1 MTTLA
6 TIPAAPASASIL
18 TARHPEIHV
27 PFDRRALRG
36 AKVLFVNMPLREH
49 AVPNCIPLGP
59 ALMAAR
65 LREYDADVRIVDLNA
80 FRPHR
85 TPEQIRAILEGDIAR
100 HGSPDV
106 VGLSGL
112 ITTLRWQEITAR
124 LVRELAPDA
133 YLVSGGGLATDLP
146 ERLLEWIPEL
156 DGVATGEGDD
166 VVFKVALDGLAARE
180 RGLRGSGARAR
191 RLHDPSGVYRG
202 ARPRDLDALPLP
214 AWDLVDLDVY
224 LAHPIWGGAAH
235 NSSATPFSMTRS
247 MNTVSSRGCPFACTY
262 CDRTATGGRTYGVRT
277 AENLAAEAAL
287 LMDRY
292 GIDFL
297 GITDDNAMV
306 VRDRLRDMVPAFRP
320 LVARGLRWGTH
331 GRMDE
336 AGDVRPDGRIEDP
349 PRVKWMAEAGC
360 VYIGF
365 GAESAHPDVLT
376 AMGKGG
382 HILAGG
388 METYKG
394 DAFPRT
400 MIQAL
405 RHCKEYGIHPNCT
418 WIMGYPGETLDRLQH
433 TVRFIA
439 MMEET
444 GLVPGGAN
452 NHNMF
457 VATAYPGTEMFRHP
471 VVRRKIHEAFGDDFR
486 RYVLELD
493 DATKVVEN
501 NGVIMNYSAMDDATF
516 RQARACVEE
525 GRVFDILSL

>member
-1 MTTLA
+1 MKTL
-6 TIPAAPASASIL
+6 TPAC
-18 TARHPEIHV
+18 RHPEAYV
-27 PFDRRALRG
+27 PSEPRALRG
-36 AKVLFVNMPLREH
+36 ARVAFINMPLRER

-65 LREYDADVRIVDLNA
+65 LRHYGADARVIDLNA
-80 FRPHR
+80 YRPHR
-85 TPEQIRAILEGDIAR
+85 TEEEVREILAR
-100 HGSPDV
+100 DFVRRGPPDV

-112 ITTLRWQEITAR
+112 ITTLRWQEVTAR
-124 LVRELAPDA
+124 LVRELASDA

-166 VVFKVALDGLAARE
+166 IVFKVVLDGIEVRE
-180 RGLRGSGARAR
+180 RGLRHAEARALR
-191 RLHDPSGVYRG
+191 RCVHDPSGVYRG
-202 ARPRDLDALPLP
+202 ARPRVLDALPFP

-224 LAHPIWGGAAH
+224 LPNPIWGSAAR
-235 NSSATPFSMTRS
+235 NSSATPFTMRRS
-247 MNTVSSRGCPFACTY
+247 MNTVSSRGCPFACKY
-262 CDRTATGGRTYGVRT
+262 CDRTATGGRNYGVRS
-277 AENLAAEAAL
+277 AENLALEANT

-297 GITDDNAMV
+297 GIVDDNAMV
-306 VRDRLRDMVPAFRP
+306 VRERLRDMASAFRP

-336 AGDVRPDGRIEDP
+336 AGDVRPDGTIEDP

-365 GAESAHPDVLT
+365 GAESAHPDVLA

-382 HILAGG
+382 HIQNAGL
-388 METYKG
+388 ETYKG

-418 WIMGYPGETLDRLQH
+418 WIMGYPGETLEQLQH
-433 TVRFIA
+433 TVRFIR
-439 MMEET
+439 MMEDT
-444 GLVPGGAN
+444 GLVARGAN

-457 VATAYPGTEMFRHP
+457 VATAYPGTEMFHHP
-471 VVRRKIHEAFGDDFR
+471 VVREKIRSAFGNDLR

-493 DATKVVEN
+493 DATKVIGNE
-501 NGVIMNYSAMDDATF
+501 GVIMNYSAMDDATF
-516 RQARACVEE
+516 TKARACVEE
-525 GRVFDILSL
+525 GRVFDILKL